1 VTVRIDGGWENIQG
15 VPTKGYECGFC
26 GNKVASERGW
36 QTNAAPTNRRTGEI
50 RVCPR
55 CNNPTVFRAVDD
67 LQLPGV
73 RFGSAVQHLAPDAAS
88 LYEEAR
94 DCFASGA
101 YTGSVMLL
109 RKLLMHVAVE
119 KGAKAG
125 LSFFE
130 YVEYL
135 DTSGY
140 LGRDGK
146 GWVDMIR
153 KRGNEANHEIVL
165 MKKEDGELLLSF
177 AELLLKL
184 LYEFPGKLP
193 KTP

>member
-1 VTVRIDGGWENIQG
+1 VTVRTDGGWENIQG
-15 VPTKGYECGFC
+15 VATKAYECGYC

-36 QTNAAPTNRRTGEI
+36 QTNAGAGQGRTGEV

-55 CNNPTVFRAVDD
+55 CNNPTVFRAIDG

-73 RFGSAVQHLAPDAAS
+73 RFGSPVQHLASDVAA

-94 DCFASGA
+94 DCFACGA

-109 RKLLMHVAVE
+109 RKLLMHAAVE

-125 LSFFE
+125 LGFVE

-153 KRGNEANHEIVL
+153 KRGNEANHEILL

-177 AELLLKL
+177 AEFLVKL

>member
-1 VTVRIDGGWENIQG
+1 
-15 VPTKGYECGFC
+15 
-26 GNKVASERGW
+26 VA
-36 QTNAAPTNRRTGEI
+36 A
-50 RVCPR
+50 
-55 CNNPTVFRAVDD
+55 
-67 LQLPGV
+67 
-73 RFGSAVQHLAPDAAS
+73 

-94 DCFASGA
+94 DCFACGA

-109 RKLLMHVAVE
+109 RKLLMHAAVE

-125 LSFFE
+125 LGFVE

-153 KRGNEANHEIVL
+153 KRGNEANHEILL

-177 AELLLKL
+177 AEFLVKL